1 MNMTLMP
8 HYKRDYAV
16 WISAIGCQ
24 CARRIHSDLAQCC
37 GKTMKAAKLT
47 ELDDQLCGDAI
58 SYEAKSREN
67 DWLVALHETEQD
79 RRYISRATAA
89 HALGAINRNC
99 PAP

>member
-16 WISAIGCQ
+16 WIAAIGCQ

-47 ELDDQLCGDAI
+47 ELDDQLCGGKA
-58 SYEAKSREN
+58 SYEARPVKAAGSWPCERLSRVVDTSE
-67 DWLVALHETEQD
+67 EQSHHVLWRD
-79 RRYISRATAA
+79 
-89 HALGAINRNC
+89 NRNC